1 MFGHSWLPPS
11 GRRYSTDPSCSKRRS
26 QLSDE
31 VDVVR
36 RLFAAVE
43 ERDFERLLACYADDI
58 EINEANV
65 LPWGGVW
72 RGPEGVAAH
81 AEQFMRTWGALQGPD
96 EARLLARFWGD
107 GAGMVC
113 ALFRHRAFD
122 PASGARFDA
131 PEVGIYR
138 VRGQRVVRSQ
148 MFHADSAAV
157 AQFLDDVAYGDD
169 ESAARA

>member
-1 MFGHSWLPPS
+1 MA
-11 GRRYSTDPSCSKRRS
+11 D
-26 QLSDE
+26 D

-43 ERDFERLLACYADDI
+43 DRDFNRLLACYSDDI
-58 EINEANV
+58 EINEAAV

-81 AEQFMRTWGALQGPD
+81 AAEFMRTWGALQGPE
-96 EARLLARFWGD
+96 EARLDAQLLGD
-107 GAGMVC
+107 GSGTVC
-113 ALFRHRAFD
+113 AVFRHRAVD
-122 PASGARFDA
+122 PVSGARFDA

-138 VRGQRVVRSQ
+138 VRGGRVVRSQ

-157 AQFLDDVAYGDD
+157 VEFLRNV
-169 ESAARA
+169 SS

>member
-1 MFGHSWLPPS
+1 M
-11 GRRYSTDPSCSKRRS
+11 
-26 QLSDE
+26 SDE
-31 VDVVR
+31 VEAVR

-43 ERDFERLLACYADDI
+43 DRDFQRLLACYSNDV
-58 EINEANV
+58 EINEADV

-81 AEQFMRTWGALQGPD
+81 AAAFMRTWGALQGPD
-96 EARLLARFWGD
+96 EARLPARFLGD

-131 PEVGIYR
+131 PEVGIYQ

-157 AQFLDDVAYGDD
+157 AKFLNDVARGDD
-169 ESAARA
+169 ESAARP